1 MFQRYLYSVLLT
13 VTLLF
18 SNVGLAVNI
27 HYCGNEIEKIELGYA
42 SSMNCGDDS
51 DEESCCGIEDES
63 ETDACC
69 KDEIIKQQADEV
81 IVKAFHTQQLTAFVV
96 PTIYKFQSVIISETS
111 LPESINR
118 AFYCNSNAPPLYKL
132 HQQFLLYA

>member
-1 MFQRYLYSVLLT
+1 MFQKYLYSVLLT

-42 SSMNCGDDS
+42 SSMNCGDAT
-51 DEESCCGIEDES
+51 DEESCCGDDEPKV
-63 ETDACC
+63 DGCC

-81 IVKAFHTQQLTAFVV
+81 IVKVFQTQQITAFVV
-96 PTIYKFQSVIISETS
+96 PAVYKLQSVIITEIS
-111 LPESINR
+111 LPKSINR
-118 AFYCNSNAPPLYKL
+118 TFYCNRNAPPLYKL